1 MVPKSSKS
9 DEKKLTGEKEVQMT
23 FSQSSV
29 SKEKKEEKENKKDKN
44 VEKRIVEEKNG
55 NPRDELV
62 SLGKSIVADI
72 RMGENPKIELSVR
85 GLSNIVYD
93 KESKTLGLGDK
104 TAQRLFFNV
113 AHSKKFLQTIE
124 VASICK
130 TLLDVQ
136 KHASLRD
143 VFYMAKRTIPNTKIN
158 IVDEQKESDKVIE
171 DLELITGFS
180 RENLNVNANK
190 MGSVVGKVII
200 EDSGDTIDWS
210 KLGSG
215 GWSIPSNVENIKF
228 KKVDAKYVIYMEK
241 AAVWERLHEDRF
253 WEKQNCIIMASQG
266 QTTRGVRRLLQR
278 LSKEHNLPILVLT
291 DGDIYGFYIYS
302 VVKFGSIALAH
313 MADEMAIPDVKFLG
327 ITMDDIVKY
336 DLKRHFIRLTDQD
349 KSRIKQMQGYE
360 WFEKHKDWQRQFK
373 MMKDFDAK
381 VEIQSLSSKGIS
393 FISEKYLPEKIKNKE
408 WLD

>member
-1 MVPKSSKS
+1 MPKSNQTKKS
-9 DEKKLTGEKEVQMT
+9 ENKDTGEKEFQMT
-23 FSQSSV
+23 FSQSSTSNASRDKKEIKV
-29 SKEKKEEKENKKDKN
+29 EKKL
-44 VEKRIVEEKNG
+44 VEEKQG
-55 NPRDELV
+55 TPKEELV
-62 SLGKSIVADI
+62 GLGKSIVKDI
-72 RMGENPKIELSVR
+72 QKGENPKIELSVR

-104 TAQRLFFNV
+104 TAQRFFFNV

-210 KLGSG
+210 RLGSG
-215 GWSIPSNVENIKF
+215 GWSIPSNVEGIKF

-241 AAVWERLHEDRF
+241 AAVWERLHEDKF

-278 LSKEHNLPILVLT
+278 LSKEHHLPILVLT

-336 DLKRHFIRLTDQD
+336 DLKKHFIRLTDQD

-373 MMKDFDAK
+373 MMKEFDAK